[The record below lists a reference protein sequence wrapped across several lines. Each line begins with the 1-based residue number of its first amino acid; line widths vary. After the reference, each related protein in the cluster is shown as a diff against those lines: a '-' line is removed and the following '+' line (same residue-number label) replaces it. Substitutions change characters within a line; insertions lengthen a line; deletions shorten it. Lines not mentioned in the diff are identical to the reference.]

1 MGSSFAALT
10 YERMSNEPA
19 QSRPNPQCQNVSG
32 SCDDESVNFG
42 SCGNVTM
49 TRLTGGLPALPRN
62 VTPVARLGSQF
73 HLCVQHIRI
82 MLAESRASFRGAL
95 PDGEAGGRRLRVGFR
110 RPRP

>member
-1 MGSSFAALT
+1 MASSFAALI

-19 QSRPNPQCQNVSG
+19 QSRPNAQCQNVSG
-32 SCDDESVNFG
+32 SCDDESVNCG

-49 TRLTGGLPALPRN
+49 TRLTGGQPRN

-73 HLCVQHIRI
+73 HLCVQHIRT
-82 MLAESRASFRGAL
+82 MLAESRVSFRGAF